1 MLTVRVNGA
10 GVRGVRDELQRLSAG
25 WVVAVDEPAHAA
37 ISLAVLG
44 PGTAASVQPGADAVL
59 IYDGD
64 PAHLHQQVARL
75 WEQRLRPWLSA
86 LDAGRVDG
94 APAVLVAHDPRW
106 APIAA
111 RHLRRVSAALSPL
124 LPPGAPMAYDH
135 IGSTA
140 VPDLVA
146 KPFVDLQVR
155 LPALPGAADLD
166 VALAGIGYLPALGS
180 RPDSSGVHRDVP
192 FGGEDVPDEVWVKRL
207 FFCPDPAQPVILH
220 LRLSASPF
228 GRYTV
233 SFRDWLTAHP
243 DAARRYGEIKADL
256 AAERAGDGDY
266 DDYTRAKSA
275 YLREARA
282 SFEAWSLSR

>member
-1 MLTVRVNGA
+1 MLTVHVTGA
-10 GVRGVRDELQRLSAG
+10 GAHGVLDGLRRLSAG
-25 WVVAVDEPAHAA
+25 RVVAVDEPAHAV
-37 ISLAVLG
+37 ISVAVLG
-44 PGTAASVQPGADAVL
+44 ASTVDPRAPEADAVL
-59 IYDGD
+59 VDDGD
-64 PAHLHQQVARL
+64 PARLHQQVVRL
-75 WEQRLRPWLSA
+75 WEQRFRPWLTA
-86 LDAGRVDG
+86 LDAGRVDS
-94 APAVLVAHDPRW
+94 APAVLVAHDPGW

-111 RHLRRVSAALSPL
+111 RHLRRVRAALSPL
-124 LPPGAPMAYDH
+124 LPPGAPVAYDH

-180 RPDSSGVHRDVP
+180 RPDSPGVHRDVP
-192 FGGEDVPDEVWVKRL
+192 YGGEGVPDEVWVKRL
-207 FFCPDPAQPVILH
+207 FFCPDPTQPVILH
-220 LRLSASPF
+220 LRLADSPF

-233 SFRDWLTAHP
+233 WFRDWLTAHP
-243 DAARRYGEIKADL
+243 DAARRYGETKTEL
-256 AAERAGDGDY
+256 AVRHAGDGDY

-282 SFEAWSLSR
+282 SFEAWGRSR